1 MSNIINE
8 IVEALNEK
16 KAEEIDVFTDDNRSY
31 ILANSLNGKHT
42 VALVYHLKK
51 SFSIGN
57 MDMDVSDEWGIVM
70 IENVEVHIMIPE
82 YRQRYSLET
91 LIDERRKLKQVTE
104 WYVE

>member
-16 KAEEIDVFTDDNRSY
+16 KVEEIEVLTDDDRYY

-42 VALVYHLKK
+42 LALLYHLKEI
-51 SFSIGN
+51 FSIEN
-57 MDMDVSDEWGIVM
+57 MDASDEWGIVM

-82 YRQRYSLET
+82 YRQRYSLES
-91 LIDERRKLKQVTE
+91 LINERAKPKQVTE
-104 WYVE
+104 WYK